1 MTFSG
6 DRAGGEA
13 VGKHT
18 HGYFILAWEHISLQD
33 AAVLWCLGASR
44 HPLAHYSHTV
54 RLLRKYNLFV
64 SERETSRKA
73 SELSTCSEGDRGP
86 FFLPSTEL

>member
-54 RLLRKYNLFV
+54 RLLRKYNLFLKEKLPEKHQNCQPV
-64 SERETSRKA
+64 LKETEVHFS
-73 SELSTCSEGDRGP
+73 
-86 FFLPSTEL
+86 FL